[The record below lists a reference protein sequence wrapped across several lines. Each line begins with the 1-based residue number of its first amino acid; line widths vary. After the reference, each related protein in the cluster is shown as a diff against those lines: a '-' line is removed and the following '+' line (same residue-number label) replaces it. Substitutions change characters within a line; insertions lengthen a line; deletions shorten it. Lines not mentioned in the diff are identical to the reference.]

1 MGGFSV
7 CNIFIDKLVC
17 FNFYDEIFFL
27 FNAVDKLISFSF
39 KGHNLRS
46 IFSFLVSIMVIMDV
60 FTDFVK
66 FRVTSELPKLEFLV
80 K

>member
-1 MGGFSV
+1 M
-7 CNIFIDKLVC
+7 VC

-60 FTDFVK
+60 FNDFVK
-66 FRVTSELPKLEFLV
+66 FRVTSELPELEFFV